1 MATTAYTSTHTGA
14 EIDAGVDRAM
24 TVPAVSASDNNKIMM
39 VQSGAW
45 AAKTI
50 TMQVYYSGS
59 SAPSS
64 SLGNNGD
71 IYIQTS

>member
-14 EIDAGVDRAM
+14 EIDTAVDRAM

>member
-14 EIDAGVDRAM
+14 QIDTAVDRAM

-59 SAPSS
+59 SAPSN